1 MAVSEAQVGAKR
13 AALKPAKLDR
23 PPGAGRRGVAMV
35 FLLPALIM
43 LGALVV
49 YPTVDTFAQS
59 LQSDSDRAWV
69 GLNNYQQIVESA
81 RIRTAIINTAIWVV
95 IAPVLITALGLVF
108 AVLTERVRYQ
118 TVIKTVLFMPMAISA
133 LAVGVIWRGVYDP
146 RPEIG
151 LANAVSESAVNV
163 VKSGGLYPN
172 ATGPPGGRLEERD
185 GALVSTQTVGPGE
198 VAALGIVGIPEPAEA
213 QPATQPEAGGNEIA
227 VVVWRDFK
235 PGGGTPGEVDEGE
248 LALPGAI
255 VELTDDS
262 GEVVASGTTD
272 DNGVATF
279 EAVGNGP
286 FTPQLSR
293 NNFRAPFTGV
303 QWLGPREVTPLGF
316 PHLVTLSIIF
326 AFMWMQLGFA
336 VVVLGSGLSALPRD
350 VLEAA
355 RVDGA
360 SEWQVFRLVTF
371 PLLRPVLIVIFV
383 TLTINV
389 LKIFDIVYVLAPVS
403 VQDEANVIAL
413 EMWKSAFA
421 AREFGVGAAVA
432 VLLFILVI
440 PIMIFNLR
448 RFKRE
453 EA

>member
-1 MAVSEAQVGAKR
+1 MSTSEAQAGAKS
-13 AALKPAKLDR
+13 AALRPAKIER
-23 PPGAGRRGVAMV
+23 PPGGSRRWVALA
-35 FLLPALIM
+35 FLLPALVA

-49 YPTVDTFAQS
+49 YPTLDTIAQS
-59 LQSDSDRAWV
+59 FQSDNERSFV
-69 GLNNYQQIVESA
+69 GLDNYQAIVESA

-95 IAPVLITALGLVF
+95 IAPMVITALGLIF
-108 AVLTERVRYQ
+108 AVLTERVKYQ
-118 TVIKTVLFMPMAISA
+118 TAIKTVLFMPMAISA

-151 LANAVSESAVNV
+151 LANATLGGV
-163 VKSGGLYPN
+163 VDTFKAGGGL
-172 ATGPPGGRLEERD
+172 AGALPPPDSNLEQRG
-185 GALVSTQTVGPGE
+185 GALVSSQTVSPGE
-198 VAALGIVGIPEPAEA
+198 VAAIGIVGIPEPADA
-213 QPATQPEAGGNEIA
+213 QPAQQPEGSEGAVT
-227 VVVWRDFK
+227 VVVWRDFS
-235 PGGGTPGEVDEGE
+235 PGGGQPGQVDEGE

-262 GEVVASGTTD
+262 GEVVASGQTD
-272 DNGVATF
+272 DAGVVAF
-279 EAVGNGP
+279 DDVEGSL
-286 FTPQLSR
+286 TPRLAAA
-293 NNFRAPFTGV
+293 NFREPFTGV

-360 SEWQVFRLVTF
+360 TEWQVFRHVTF
-371 PLLRPVLIVIFV
+371 PLLMPVLVVIFV

-421 AREFGVGAAVA
+421 ARDFGVGAAVA
-432 VLLFILVI
+432 VLLFLLVI

-448 RFKRE
+448 RFRRE
-453 EA
+453 EG